1 MRAFLTDVV
10 HAFLALPLY
19 FCLLT
24 AALAIY
30 AWRRRSARLYRRRF
44 ALTGLALAVY
54 LVSAPVVGNTLL
66 RAWEGRNPGIDAAG
80 VAARVKVEKAEAAPV
95 ILVLTA
101 GWMRTTATGY
111 EAKIGEAGWERL
123 WAAVQLWERIG
134 GTMVFS
140 GAPVAD
146 GSDSSAAAMARVAQ
160 KMGVPAAAI
169 IVEPRSLNTYENF
182 KFSLPLLP
190 SHRGS
195 VVLITSALYMPR
207 AYAVAQRMALPVI
220 AYPVEYTADARLGW
234 QAWLPANGGPAML
247 ERLAHEW
254 LGMAAYRARGWI

>member
-1 MRAFLTDVV
+1 MRAFVTDLV

-19 FCLLT
+19 FFIFM
-24 AALAIY
+24 AALATY
-30 AWRRRSARLYRRRF
+30 SWRMRGACLHRYRF
-44 ALTGLALAVY
+44 LMLAAAVAVY
-54 LVSAPVVGNTLL
+54 LASIPAVGNTLL
-66 RAWEGRNPGIDAAG
+66 RAWESRIPGTPAAS
-80 VAARVKVEKAEAAPV
+80 VALRVKNDAPPA

-101 GWMRTTATGY
+101 GWTRTTATGY

-134 GTMVFS
+134 GTILFS

-169 IVEPRSLNTYENF
+169 VVEPRSLNTYENL
-182 KFSLPLLP
+182 KFSAPLLP
-190 SHRGS
+190 SQRGPI
-195 VVLITSALYMPR
+195 VLITSALYMPR
-207 AYAVAQRMALPVI
+207 AYAVAQRMQLPVI
-220 AYPVEYTADARLGW
+220 AYPVEYTADARIGW
-234 QAWLPANGGPAML
+234 QAWLPSNGGSAML

-254 LGMAAYRARGWI
+254 LGILAYRARGWI

>member
-19 FCLLT
+19 FFLLMV
-24 AALAIY
+24 ALATY
-30 AWRRRSARLYRRRF
+30 GWRVRDSRLHRYRLLF
-44 ALTGLALAVY
+44 VGAAAAVY
-54 LVSAPVVGNTLL
+54 LAAIPMVGNTLL
-66 RAWEGRNPGIDAAG
+66 WAWEARIPKATANG
-80 VAARVKVEKAEAAPV
+80 VAQQVTNAAPPV

-101 GWMRTTATGY
+101 GWMRTTPSGY

-134 GTMVFS
+134 GTIIFS

-160 KMGVPAAAI
+160 KMGVPAGAI
-169 IVEPRSLNTYENF
+169 VVEPRSLNTYENF
-182 KFSLPLLP
+182 KFSVPLLP
-190 SHRGS
+190 SRHGP

-207 AYAVAQRMALPVI
+207 AYAVAQRMQLPVI
-220 AYPVEYTADARLGW
+220 AYPVEYTADARIGW
-234 QAWLPANGGPAML
+234 QGWLPSNGGPAML
-247 ERLAHEW
+247 ERLVHEW

>member
-1 MRAFLTDVV
+1 MRAFLTDVI

-19 FCLLT
+19 FFLM
-24 AALAIY
+24 LAVL
-30 AWRRRSARLYRRRF
+30 AVASWRGRALYRYRF
-44 ALTGLALAVY
+44 ALLAATLAVY
-54 LVSAPVVGNTLL
+54 LASISVLGNGLL
-66 RAWEGRNPGIDAAG
+66 RSWEGRHPTLTSAN
-80 VAARVKVEKAEAAPV
+80 VAQRLENQGAPV

-111 EAKIGEAGWERL
+111 EAKIGEPGWERL

-134 GTMVFS
+134 GVLIFS

-146 GSDSSAAAMARVAQ
+146 GSDSSAAAMARVAR
-160 KMGVPAAAI
+160 KLGVPATAI

-182 KFSLPLLP
+182 KFSAALLP
-190 SHRGS
+190 PRHGP

-207 AYAVAQRMALPVI
+207 AYLVAQGMKLPVI
-220 AYPVEYTADARLGW
+220 AYPVEYTAHARTGW
-234 QAWLPANGGPAML
+234 QDWIPSNGGPALL

-254 LGMAAYRARGWI
+254 LGVLAYRARGWI